1 MTQLSQT
8 IAQDLKLSSKKV
20 QAALDLFDTGATVPF
35 VARYRKEATGGLDEV
50 QLRAILDR
58 KGYFTD
64 LEQRRKTIL
73 QAIGEQG
80 ELTSDLE
87 RRIRDASSKTAL
99 EDLYAPFKKRRK
111 TRADTAR
118 EKGLAPL
125 AERMLA
131 QPRDGHPVQEA
142 RRFVHPARGIASVD
156 EALAGARDIVAETL
170 GLDATL
176 RTVVRDAVQQHGVLR
191 SKLAKKGLESGQFRD
206 YVDYQERGQRVPSS
220 DTAVCRG
227 EEEDYL
233 SLRRMSTAAAVC
245 GAVSTSNSPF
255 GPNVRSVKMP

>member
-80 ELTSDLE
+80 KLTSDLE

-125 AERMLA
+125 ARGCSLSPGMDTLCRKPDGLFIPQGASHLSMKHWLELA
-131 QPRDGHPVQEA
+131 
-142 RRFVHPARGIASVD
+142 I
-156 EALAGARDIVAETL
+156 
-170 GLDATL
+170 
-176 RTVVRDAVQQHGVLR
+176 
-191 SKLAKKGLESGQFRD
+191 
-206 YVDYQERGQRVPSS
+206 SS
-220 DTAVCRG
+220 RK
-227 EEEDYL
+227 
-233 SLRRMSTAAAVC
+233 
-245 GAVSTSNSPF
+245 P
-255 GPNVRSVKMP
+255 